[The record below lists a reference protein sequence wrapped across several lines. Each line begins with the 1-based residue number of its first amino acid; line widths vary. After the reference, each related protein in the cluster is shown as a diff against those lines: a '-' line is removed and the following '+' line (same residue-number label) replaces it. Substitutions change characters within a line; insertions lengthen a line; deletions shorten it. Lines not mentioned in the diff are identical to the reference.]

1 MKHMQALQVVEP
13 RTFKLVQAPIP
24 NLEDDGSSRILVKT
38 EWVSLCGS
46 DIPFFTGSKRYT
58 FYPMAAGAPIHECV
72 GQVIQSNS
80 ESFQPGD
87 RVVAIPEGDRG
98 LAEFF
103 VAQQSKAVKL

>member
-13 RTFKLVQAPIP
+13 RNFKLVQAPIP
-24 NLEDDGSSRILVKT
+24 NLEDDGSNRILVKT

-46 DIPFFTGSKRYT
+46 DIPFFTGNKRYT
-58 FYPMAAGAPIHECV
+58 SYPLAVGAPIHESV
-72 GQVIQSNS
+72 GQVIQSHS

-87 RVVAIPEGDRG
+87 RLVAIPEGDQR

-103 VAQQSKAVKL
+103 VAR